1 MVNDMKHHLFRDR
14 EFERWGLCAIWSS
27 MNRPDLIRFC
37 IPSLLGLAAS
47 PALAQPPAVAPT
59 LPSPAPPVVAPPA
72 IVIPPPVQ
80 IPPPSAAQQAWLNE
94 WLKGGAEQGLMARRK
109 ATRELGGEALISAV
123 LDRAKALSTGR
134 VDTADF
140 LNIWALRP
148 AAFDQRPG
156 LARAIAE
163 DRLPQWAAGLT
174 PPYSGYDGLRRGL
187 ATYEQIRDS
196 GGWPALSAQ
205 SSPDAVRA
213 RLAIEDKSVQ
223 PGEKLSDALQRAQRR
238 YGLNPTGLLD
248 TRTLREL
255 NVPVDDRI
263 AAIMA
268 NMERWRWMPR
278 QLPVNRVQ
286 VNIAAAV
293 LTLFEGDQPVTSMRA
308 VTGSPD
314 NATPMLTSS
323 IHSIVVNPPWNV
335 PASIAKK
342 ELWPKGRA
350 ALIRQGYRIV
360 GTPENG
366 ERIVQPAG
374 PNSAL
379 GRLKFDFNNP
389 FAVYLHDT
397 PARAKFAS
405 YDRLASHGCIR
416 LEKPL
421 ALAELMVQGD
431 PKLAGQVQSLIDT
444 GKTQRVQLPQEV
456 AVYLLYWTAFASSNG
471 TMNFRSD
478 PYGWDK
484 LLAQKIEASSSRLDP
499 TVAPA
504 PTIASKD

>member
-1 MVNDMKHHLFRDR
+1 
-14 EFERWGLCAIWSS
+14 
-27 MNRPDLIRFC
+27 MNRPDLIRLC
-37 IPSLLGLAAS
+37 LSTVLGLSAA

-59 LPSPAPPVVAPPA
+59 LPAPAQPVVPPPA
-72 IVIPPPVQ
+72 IVTPPP
-80 IPPPSAAQQAWLNE
+80 IPVPTPSPAQQAWLND
-94 WLKGGAEQGLMARRK
+94 WLKDGAQQGLMARSK
-109 ATRELGGEALISAV
+109 ASGTLNGDALVTAV

-148 AAFDQRPG
+148 APFDPRPS
-156 LARAIAE
+156 LAKAIAE
-163 DRLPQWAAGLT
+163 DRLPQWAASLT
-174 PPYSGYDGLRRGL
+174 PPYAGYDGLRKGL
-187 ATYEQIRDS
+187 AAYERIRDS
-196 GGWPALSAQ
+196 GGWPTLTTASA
-205 SSPDAVRA
+205 PDAVRK

-223 PGEKLSDALQRAQRR
+223 PGEKLADALQRAQRR

-248 TRTLREL
+248 ARTLREL

-308 VTGSPD
+308 VTGAPD
-314 NATPMLTSS
+314 NATPMLSS
-323 IHSIVVNPPWNV
+323 NIHSIVINPPWNV
-335 PASIAKK
+335 PTSIAKK

-350 ALIRQGYRIV
+350 ALLRQGYKIV
-360 GTPENG
+360 GTPETG

-374 PNSAL
+374 PGSAL

-397 PARAKFAS
+397 PARAKFSS

-416 LEKPL
+416 LEKPVP
-421 ALAELMVQGD
+421 LAELMLASD
-431 PKLAGQVQSLIDT
+431 PNLAGQVQAMIDT
-444 GKTQRVQLPQEV
+444 GKTQRVQLPKEV

-484 LLAQKIEASSSRLDP
+484 LLAEKIEASSRRLDP
-499 TVAPA
+499 TAAPA
-504 PTIASKD
+504 STIASKD